1 MGYYMMS
8 GFDYVG
14 YGLVLLGAVI
24 TLVAQFFI
32 NSKYSKYKKISI
44 SKGLTGVEV
53 ARQILDENGLT
64 EIYVTETS
72 GVLSDH
78 YDPNRKVVRLSKD
91 VFHGNTIAAVSV
103 AAHECGHAIQH
114 KEGYFFIKLRGFM
127 VPFVN
132 FASKFGYI
140 AIMIGLLF
148 SWLDLA
154 WAGIGLLLLI
164 LLFQLVT
171 LPTELDASKRALAI
185 LNRDGILD
193 SHELDGGREMLR
205 AAAFTYVAGLATTL
219 LEILRL
225 ILILSNRDD
234 S

>member
-1 MGYYMMS
+1 MGSYI
-8 GFDYVG
+8 GFDYTG
-14 YGLVLLGAVI
+14 YGLIIIGAII
-24 TLVAQFFI
+24 TLIAQFYI
-32 NSKYSKYKKISI
+32 NSKYGKYKKIST

-64 EIYVTETS
+64 EIYVTETK
-72 GVLSDH
+72 GILSDH
-78 YDPNRKVVRLSKD
+78 YDPNRKVVRLSKE
-91 VFHGNTIAAVSV
+91 VFHGNSIAAVSV

-114 KEGYFFIKLRGFM
+114 KDGYFFIKLRGWM

-132 FASKFGYI
+132 FASRFGYI
-140 AIMIGLLF
+140 AILIGILF

-171 LPTELDASKRALAI
+171 LPTELDASKRALTI
-185 LNRDGILD
+185 LEKDGILD
-193 SHELDGGREMLR
+193 SHELLGGKEMLR

-225 ILILSNRDD
+225 VIIVSSRDD
-234 S
+234 

>member
-1 MGYYMMS
+1 MMS